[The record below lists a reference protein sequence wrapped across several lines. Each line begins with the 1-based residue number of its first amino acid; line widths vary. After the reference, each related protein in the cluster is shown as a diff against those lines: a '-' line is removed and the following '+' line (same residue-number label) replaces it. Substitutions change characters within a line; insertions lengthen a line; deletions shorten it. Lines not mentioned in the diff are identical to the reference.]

1 MAAQWVWWILG
12 VVLVGAELVTGTFY
26 LLAVGCAFLFGGLA
40 AWLGASTPAQLLVAG
55 ALALAGSFAAHRW
68 RGSRGTPPPQQPL
81 DVGQPVQVQ
90 LWREDGTARVLYR
103 GTQWDAEL
111 AHPGGGRERTMYVV
125 ATRGS
130 TLIIAPERPAA

>member
-26 LLAVGCAFLFGGLA
+26 LLAVGTAFLVGGIA
-40 AWLGASTPAQLLVAG
+40 AWLGASTPAQLLVTG

-68 RGSRGTPPPQQPL
+68 RISRGTPPPQPSL
-81 DVGQPVQVQ
+81 DVGAPVQVQ
-90 LWREDGTARVLYR
+90 VWREDGTARVLYR
-103 GTQWDAEL
+103 GTQWDAEP
-111 AHPGGGRERTMYVV
+111 AHPAAGREHTMYVV
-125 ATRGS
+125 GTRGS

>member
-1 MAAQWVWWILG
+1 MAAHWVWWILG
-12 VVLVGAELVTGTFY
+12 VVLIGAELVTGTFY
-26 LLAVGCAFLFGGLA
+26 LLAVGIAFLAGGLA
-40 AWLGASTPAQLLVAG
+40 AWLGASTPAQLLIAG

-68 RGSRGTPPPQQPL
+68 RVGKGTPAPQQSL

-90 LWREDGTARVLYR
+90 VWREDGTARVLYR

-111 AHPGGGRERTMYVV
+111 AHAGATREHTMYVV

-130 TLIIAPERPAA
+130 TLVIAPERPAA